1 MSQRHTLAQRLH
13 VYGELR
19 EIMSAMKN
27 IALMES
33 HKLAGRLDT
42 QREVLRVMEQAAGNF
57 FAGHPN
63 LRLWDTPTPGLI
75 IAVGSE
81 RGFCGDFNEAVLREL
96 RRPPAP
102 GAPPAGIVL
111 VGARL
116 ALREEG
122 LPGVLA
128 RVEGPAMI
136 EEVRPALAR
145 LLATLTERP
154 ELAAAFSLHGI
165 AIVHHQLHA
174 DGTAVRVYRPRE
186 AFSAATAAGRR
197 PARLLLP
204 AGVFLAGLI
213 EQYLHA
219 VFYSV
224 FYDSLAAEN
233 HRRVA
238 HMQGAVDR
246 MDERIAAGRL
256 RMNALRQEEITEQ
269 IEEIMLSAEA
279 LVPGPE
285 GAR

>member
-1 MSQRHTLAQRLH
+1 MSRRHALAQRLH

-33 HKLAGRLDT
+33 HKLAGLLES
-42 QREVLRVMEQAAGNF
+42 QREVLRVMEQAAADF
-57 FAGHPN
+57 FAGHPG
-63 LRLWDTPTPGLI
+63 LRLGDAPSPALI

-81 RGFCGDFNEAVLREL
+81 RGFCGDFNEAVLRQL
-96 RRPPAP
+96 RDCRAASPAP
-102 GAPPAGIVL
+102 DIVL
-111 VGARL
+111 VGGRL
-116 ALREEG
+116 AQREEG
-122 LPGVLA
+122 LSGVVA

-154 ELAAAFSLHGI
+154 ELTVSFTLHGI
-165 AIVHHQLHA
+165 ALVHHVQQA
-174 DGTAVRVYRPRE
+174 QGTEVRVYRPRE
-186 AFSAATAAGRR
+186 AFSRAAPTGR
-197 PARLLLP
+197 PAARLLLP
-204 AGVFLAGLI
+204 AGVFLERLV

-238 HMQGAVDR
+238 HMQAAVDR

-279 LVPGPE
+279 LLPGP
-285 GAR
+285 GASR